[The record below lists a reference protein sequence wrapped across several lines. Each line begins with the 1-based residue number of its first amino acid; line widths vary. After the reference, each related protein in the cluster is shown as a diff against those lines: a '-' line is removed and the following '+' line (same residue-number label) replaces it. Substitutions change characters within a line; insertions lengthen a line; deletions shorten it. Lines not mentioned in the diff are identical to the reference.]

1 MKSDDSER
9 PVFYSNK
16 CPVCDG
22 PMHEELVMN
31 ALSRRDNAT
40 YICSDCG
47 LQEAMSDFGRFF
59 TGGER

>member
-1 MKSDDSER
+1 MNMN
-9 PVFYSNK
+9 SN
-16 CPVCDG
+16 CPVCEG

-47 LQEAMSDFGRFF
+47 RNEAMADIGRAFPN
-59 TGGER
+59 GR

>member
-1 MKSDDSER
+1 MN
-9 PVFYSNK
+9 SN
-16 CPVCDG
+16 CPTCNG

-47 LQEAMSDFGRFF
+47 LAEAMQDFSKKF
-59 TGGER
+59 GGYEQR

>member
-1 MKSDDSER
+1 MNS
-9 PVFYSNK
+9 K

-40 YICSDCG
+40 YICSSCG
-47 LQEAMSDFGRFF
+47 KLEAMSDLVRYFNARG
-59 TGGER
+59 